1 MLAAIALAVLASTY
15 VFAMPPS
22 TPGTLTR
29 PADVGQEI
37 IRCATDISPEQKEVF
52 EDHFRS
58 NKVES
63 NSADLSK
70 SASIDVYFHVIY
82 AQQNQNRGYIPMQ
95 QITDQIT
102 VLNSAFANSGLRFNL
117 VNTEYVQNADWFSN
131 AGPDSSQ
138 QTAMKRQL
146 RQGGASTLNIYT
158 VGFESGNGAGLL
170 GYSTFPY
177 SYAGNP
183 SDDGVVILYSS
194 LPGGTTRNYD
204 EGQTATHEVGHW
216 VGLYHTF
223 QGGCFGSGDEVAD
236 TPAERTPTSGCPEN
250 KDTCV
255 LKPGLDP
262 IHNYMDYSYDACMTE
277 FTPGQ
282 VKRLKAQMRLYRKV
296 NV

>member
-1 MLAAIALAVLASTY
+1 HICLRYAA
-15 VFAMPPS
+15 S

-37 IRCATDISPEQKEVF
+37 IRCATDVSPEQKEVF

-63 NSADLSK
+63 NSADLAK

-82 AQQNQNRGYIPMQ
+82 AQQNQNRGYIPKK

-117 VNTEYVQNADWFSN
+117 ANTEYVQNADWFSN

-146 RQGGASTLNIYT
+146 R
-158 VGFESGNGAGLL
+158 ESGNGAGLL

-183 SDDGVVILYSS
+183 SDDGIVILYSS

-223 QGGCFGSGDEVAD
+223 EGGCSGDGDEVAD
-236 TPAERTPTSGCPEN
+236 TPAEGEPTSGCPKK
-250 KDTCV
+250 KDTCPQ
-255 LKPGLDP
+255 PGVDP
-262 IHNYMDYSYDACMTE
+262 IHNYMDYSYDACMTG

-282 VKRLKAQMRLYRKV
+282 VKRLKAQMRTYRNV